1 MSFLGLVGIPA
12 TPVTYPVYQAL
23 KAATPALGA
32 AFASAEAAAIAAIT
46 LKGAAVLGAGALGW
60 MIGSAIREQLE
71 GNDDPGFVSDWITG
85 GTPNEVVRVQFEF
98 NNGINPPIN
107 SEVDVRA
114 PMAGILR
121 KAETANDDVFFMRQI
136 NPPADVPM
144 VSFNR
149 AGFPDARIRI
159 TGLLKQDGTPAENFK
174 RVPAYPQ
181 LPTYTPTRTPV
192 IVPAT
197 PRTPPFPITPI
208 VVPTPGNDPDE
219 DNKLR
224 EPGVTVQIPEL
235 GLQLQYTP
243 TGVRIGR
250 YRSPETAPYDPPKI
264 ALPPGTPPPASD
276 PCECDEGESKDD
288 EIICRIKTLQA
299 ELLDDGYETDT
310 HLQGPS
316 SYLSEDG
323 LPDEFYRLEI
333 SVTEFPANAK
343 RQYYSVDDATVTWV
357 GWLSWNFGSRKS
369 DRIPLQFTQ
378 MGFRP
383 PEECTGYTIAMNTA
397 CKCSALALTR
407 KKKPYIDNCDNLVLT

>member
-12 TPVTYPVYQAL
+12 TPVSYPVYQAL
-23 KAATPALGA
+23 KAASPALGA
-32 AFASAEAAAIAAIT
+32 AFAAAEGAAVGALA
-46 LKGAAVLGAGALGW
+46 LKGAAIVGAGALGW
-60 MIGSAIREQLE
+60 MIGSAIREQL
-71 GNDDPGFVSDWITG
+71 GLDNDPGFVSDWVTG

-121 KAETANDDVFFMRQI
+121 KVQTASNDQFFMRQI
-136 NPPADVPM
+136 NPPADIQM

-149 AGFPDARIRI
+149 EGFPDARIRI

-181 LPTYTPTRTPV
+181 LPTYEPTRVPV

-197 PRTPPFPITPI
+197 PRTPAFPITPI

-224 EPGVTVQIPEL
+224 EPGITVQIPEL
-235 GLQLQYTP
+235 GLQIQYSP
-243 TGVRIGR
+243 TGVRFGR
-250 YRSPETAPYDPPKI
+250 YRSPDTEPYDPPKI
-264 ALPPGTPPPASD
+264 ALPPGSQPPASD
-276 PCECDEGESKDD
+276 PCECDEGESKDE
-288 EIICRIKTLQA
+288 EIICRIKTLQS
-299 ELLDDGYETDT
+299 ELLDDGYETET
-310 HLQGPS
+310 HLQGVS
-316 SYLSEDG
+316 SYHSVDG

-333 SVTEFPANAK
+333 SVSSFPSNVK
-343 RQYYSVDDATVTWV
+343 RQFYSVDDATVTWV

-369 DRIPLQFTQ
+369 ERIFLQFTQ
-378 MGFRP
+378 LGFSP
-383 PEECTGYTIAMNTA
+383 PPGCQGYTIAMNSG
-397 CKCSALALTR
+397 CQCSALALTR
-407 KKKPYIDNCDNLVLT
+407 RKKDYIDLCGE